1 MPPSTVGP
9 TRSAWFEC
17 IQLAEQTNV
26 DIVAIP
32 PIGAHHQKSWTAQGS
47 KSPWL
52 GTDLLK
58 RMPRA
63 RVLLYSHGQ
72 LRERDKIDILGQRL
86 LNRLL
91 EQRKHDS
98 SRRPIFFLCHSTGG
112 LVAKACLALASR
124 AEPNQ
129 AILTSCHGI
138 AFFATPHQGSTYL
151 SAEEYQRSIR
161 RLLYLEYEIPLA
173 LREQFRPRQDRLWH
187 LSNQFKALS
196 ADMKVWSFLETLDS
210 TLHVQDL
217 ESNTIIEFHA
227 PITSIRSGL
236 LSIEH
241 ENEIPMGTDHA
252 GTSCFE
258 GQEPALEA
266 FLIEL
271 NDSVNVAVELSKRM
285 DHPLQVEQRVMVQ
298 VNGFFEDTAL
308 GVSDETPLKL
318 WSTQVSLEKYLA
330 HGPSACLRERL
341 ERIQPGTL
349 DDSSLSSYGSRFPSP
364 KVVQGPEDH
373 EHEDSIDGDLTDDDN
388 NDHNDHDVHN
398 NHEAVRESD
407 DRPSRPTLKHG
418 QSYQTHIDPTLHSP
432 TIHITKAATDGYFD
446 RPSSESPPPPL
457 ERRAKETIAHAL
469 GIGHVRSHKRN
480 ISDDSSH
487 ASSSRPNSSSA
498 SPSRQADFLTI
509 PASTRDRINQN
520 AEGADIPRSL
530 PRFDRPDPG
539 TEKLVWIHVPYT
551 HTGWVSQVIRRACQ
565 DRQEPTFVR
574 KFINDENWYLN
585 LNRARHK
592 EPHARFVRPKCIHS
606 RQMDVSHGAK
616 EGDAEDPQLA
626 LYTPYLHWDTYRNL
640 IQRRKVIEDRLH
652 QGRSRPVPS
661 RIDRSSLE
669 AQLIWQYMGC
679 EPPIHFRRTLDQ
691 FGYPNL
697 RSTVARD
704 DDQMLW
710 KRTRKPA
717 RIDDQLREY
726 LEATNDDPEGT
737 EPTEFMD
744 GNVLM
749 VDQLWLW
756 IVDRKTI
763 VTFFPNQEATT
774 SEGKLLEQTNLH
786 SSIYNE
792 LNGDLA
798 RRFETAGD
806 LAALIMLHATTV
818 LLDRTLHRD
827 LQVLRIFEE
836 SISILTES
844 VTKSFKRFRNR
855 GFFSR
860 PADFD
865 RTTEGKNMTAAELD
879 ARDRQTARRNRDDL
893 SVLLEL
899 RDIEDELSTI
909 LKLLDQQ
916 DTVIKSMMKYFDPS
930 GCGIVFLDAAQMRI
944 DEYRT
949 QIGEMKENSHLAQKA
964 VETLLDLKQKQ
975 ANVDEAKMA
984 RWQAEETQ
992 NQSRSLM
999 VFTIFTVI
1007 FLPLSFFTSL
1017 FGINARE
1024 WSGTPENLS
1033 LAQMFEIGAPASF
1046 AIIGIAL
1053 LMAFSGSLRQT
1064 VTESHKI
1071 GRGLLREFV
1080 TTPIKMFL
1088 HWDSFRSKIPS
1099 VVPAEDSAMRK
1110 RFDQYLGYSHN
1121 RTQFEEDFWQRRQV
1135 ERSPL
1140 EELERRK
1147 RKRVKSMSKANGW
1160 GEALAE
1166 KVRRVSEGGLNV

>member
-1 MPPSTVGP
+1 MPSPPTIGP

-17 IQLAEQTNV
+17 IQLAEHTNV

-32 PIGAHHQKSWTAQGS
+32 PIGADHQKSWTAQGS

-52 GTDLLK
+52 GTDLLN

-63 RVLLYSHGQ
+63 RVLLYNHGQ
-72 LRERDKIDILGQRL
+72 LRERDKIDRLGQRL

-91 EQRKHDS
+91 EQRKQYS
-98 SRRPIFFLCHSTGG
+98 PRRPIFFLCHSTGG
-112 LVAKACLALASR
+112 LVAKACLALAPR
-124 AEPNQ
+124 AEPSQ
-129 AILTSCHGI
+129 AIVTSCHGI

-161 RLLYLEYEIPLA
+161 RLLYLEHEIPLS
-173 LREQFRPRQDRLWH
+173 LREQFRPRQERLWH

-196 ADMKVWSFLETLDS
+196 ADMKVWSFLETIDS

-217 ESNTIIEFHA
+217 ESNCLIEFHA

-252 GTSCFE
+252 GTSCFQ
-258 GQEPALEA
+258 GQESALEA
-266 FLIEL
+266 FLTEL
-271 NDSVNVAVELSKRM
+271 NDAVNVAAELSKLQ
-285 DHPLQVEQRVMVQ
+285 DHHLHVEQEVMVQ

-330 HGPSACLRERL
+330 KGPSTCLRERL

-364 KVVQGPEDH
+364 KVVQGPEEQDDENSSENDFNDNDH
-373 EHEDSIDGDLTDDDN
+373 D
-388 NDHNDHDVHN
+388 DHNDRYD
-398 NHEAVRESD
+398 HEAVHESD
-407 DRPSRPTLKHG
+407 ERPSRPPMKHG
-418 QSYQTHIDPTLHSP
+418 QSYQSPIDPALHSP

-446 RPSSESPPPPL
+446 RPASESPPPPV
-457 ERRAKETIAHAL
+457 ERRTKETIAQAL
-469 GIGHVRSHKRN
+469 GLSHLKSHKRN
-480 ISDDSSH
+480 VSEDSYH
-487 ASSSRPNSSSA
+487 ASSSRPGSSSV
-498 SPSRQADFLTI
+498 SPSRQANFLTI
-509 PASTRDRINQN
+509 PASTRDRINED

-530 PRFDRPDPG
+530 PRFDRPDAG
-539 TEKLVWIHVPYT
+539 TEKLLWIHVPYT

-565 DRQEPTFVR
+565 DRQEPTFLR

-606 RQMDVSHGAK
+606 RQMDVSYGTK

-640 IQRRKVIEDRLH
+640 IQRRKVVEDRVH
-652 QGRSRPVPS
+652 QGRSRPVPY
-661 RIDRSSLE
+661 RINRSSLE
-669 AQLIWQYMGC
+669 AKLIWQYLGC

-691 FGYPNL
+691 YGYPNL

-774 SEGKLLEQTNLH
+774 SEGKLFEQTNLH

-806 LAALIMLHATTV
+806 LAALIILHATTV
-818 LLDRTLHRD
+818 LLDKTLHRD

-855 GFFSR
+855 GFVNR
-860 PADFD
+860 PADYD
-865 RTTEGKNMTAAELD
+865 RTAEGKNMTGAQRD
-879 ARDRQTARRNRDDL
+879 ARDQQTARRNRDDL

-916 DTVIKSMMKYFDPS
+916 DTVVKSMMKYFDRN
-930 GCGIVFLDAAQMRI
+930 GCGIVFLNAAQMRI

-1033 LAQMFEIGAPASF
+1033 LAQMLEIGAPASF

-1064 VTESHKI
+1064 VAKSHKI
-1071 GRGLLREFV
+1071 SRGLWREFISNPV
-1080 TTPIKMFL
+1080 KMFF
-1088 HWDSFRSKIPS
+1088 HWESFKSKIPS
-1099 VVPAEDSAMRK
+1099 VVPAEDSGIRK
-1110 RFDQYLGYSHN
+1110 RFDQYLGYSIH
-1121 RTQFEEDFWQRRQV
+1121 RTQFDEDFWQRRQV